1 MNPGTGCLYVF
12 GGKSAEAG
20 EDQVISSV
28 CLPTWKTV
36 IYRTSNAAKRA
47 SQIKA
52 PREISNFQN
61 PPRRLRTFGS
71 SVVGHSSHVL
81 CIGWVFC
88 RGETHTAES
97 ETS

>member
-28 CLPTWKTV
+28 CLPTWTV
-36 IYRTSNAAKRA
+36 IYRTSNAVKRA
-47 SQIKA
+47 SQINSPKGDL
-52 PREISNFQN
+52 EFSE
-61 PPRRLRTFGS
+61 PPATTSHIWEFGCWPQQPCFVHWLGVLSCGDTLLR
-71 SVVGHSSHVL
+71 
-81 CIGWVFC
+81 
-88 RGETHTAES
+88 S